1 MDEKRH
7 EGRYDRQTML
17 PEIGPE
23 GQERLRR
30 ARVLI
35 VGAGGL
41 GSPVSLYLAGAG
53 VGRIGLVD
61 DDRVGRSNLHR
72 QVLYA
77 EDEVGHPKALAAA
90 RRLRALNPDVEVEPH
105 VCRLSAGNVRD
116 LVGRYDVVVDA
127 CDNYATR
134 YLLSDA
140 CVALGRPYVYGAVE
154 GFCGQVAVFCRT
166 AGSRTYRDLYPEE
179 DAAARQA
186 LEWFTLKR
194 KAVQGN
200 TEDGFI
206 YVKSEY
212 KLIQIRLDDIL
223 YIEGLKDY
231 LKIYVENENRPIL
244 TLTSMKNMEEKLP
257 RSRFMRVHRSY
268 IVQMNKVKTLDKGQ
282 IIFGKV
288 RIPISDTYK
297 NDILEYLNR
306 HTL

>member
-1 MDEKRH
+1 MPDLNGLEFARL
-7 EGRYDRQTML
+7 L
-17 PEIGPE
+17 PPDT
-23 GQERLRR
+23 R
-30 ARVLI
+30 I
-35 VGAGGL
+35 VFTTAFEQYALDGFKANAL
-41 GSPVSLYLAGAG
+41 DYLLKP
-53 VGRIGLVD
+53 INYNEFL
-61 DDRVGRSNLHR
+61 S
-72 QVLYA
+72 
-77 EDEVGHPKALAAA
+77 AA
-90 RRLRALNPDVEVEPH
+90 RK
-105 VCRLSAGNVRD
+105 
-116 LVGRYDVVVDA
+116 
-127 CDNYATR
+127 
-134 YLLSDA
+134 
-140 CVALGRPYVYGAVE
+140 
-154 GFCGQVAVFCRT
+154 
-166 AGSRTYRDLYPEE
+166 
-179 DAAARQA
+179 A

-194 KAVQGN
+194 KAAQGN

-268 IVQMNKVKTLDKGQ
+268 IVQMSKVKTLDKGQ